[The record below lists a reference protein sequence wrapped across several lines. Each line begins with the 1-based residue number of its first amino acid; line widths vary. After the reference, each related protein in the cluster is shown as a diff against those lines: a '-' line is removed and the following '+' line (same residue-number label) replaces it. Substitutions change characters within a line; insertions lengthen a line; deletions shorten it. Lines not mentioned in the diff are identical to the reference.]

1 MLVSC
6 GRGWTVSRDLR
17 PKAIEPA
24 AVEAQEL
31 NCPHFNEC
39 SGCSM
44 QRAFD
49 TGPMA
54 MRARSRLEPLLGKR
68 MEFFV
73 GRSENWRTQARL
85 AVGPGNKWRRGV
97 ELGLYRRGTHDV
109 AGIPECAVHDAA
121 VNAGAH
127 ALEAACRDAGVT
139 GVEEDRGH
147 LRYAQLSVER
157 SSQRVVLTLVWNGE
171 NPKEAAPALPR
182 LVKAL
187 WPDKGNEHRL
197 WHSIWVNY
205 RGPGGTN
212 AIFDLDEHKWARLR
226 GNLFAVDRL
235 FDDDEDSRLV
245 DTDLRLSFSPLV
257 FRQSNHEAFARLVK
271 SLARWVPDD
280 SAVCELYAGVG
291 AVGLALRPRL
301 AALRCSDGNPN
312 ALRAFEAAVEDQDRR
327 IQDPCLPELAEAS
340 FLPLEAHEAIVYDA
354 PGADVLI
361 VDPPRKGLDPQVIEH
376 LTTDSSVCKDLSR
389 IIYISCGFDAFERD
403 LLALTKPA
411 AGMLRAKW
419 ALAHAEGHVLFPG
432 SDHIETLAIFERP
445 KPAPRKKN
453 PSLNPPPPL
462 ADDGSAPSSSSPDRR
477 RRRRGSGAARD
488 GSPVTRRVRKKRG
501 GSSPP
506 SNNGDGQQRQQRTPG
521 KPPRHRK

>member
-1 MLVSC
+1 MVAGLWLTMAVTC
-6 GRGWTVSRDLR
+6 VRAWTVSRDIA
-17 PKAIEPA
+17 PKVIEPA
-24 AVEAQEL
+24 ATETKEL
-31 NCPHFNEC
+31 NCPHFNDC

-49 TGPMA
+49 TGPIA

-73 GRSENWRTQARL
+73 GQPEKWRTQARL
-85 AVGPGNKWRRGV
+85 AVGSGDKWRPGV
-97 ELGLYRRGTHDV
+97 ELGLYRRGTHQV
-109 AGIPECAVHDAA
+109 VGIPECAVHDAA
-121 VNAGAH
+121 VNAGAR

-139 GVEEDRGH
+139 GVEEDKGD
-147 LRYAQLSVER
+147 LRYAQLSVEK

-171 NPKEAAPALPR
+171 NAKEAAPTLPR

-187 WPDKGNEHRL
+187 WPDKGSEHDL

-212 AIFDLDEHKWARLR
+212 AIFNLDENTWVRQR
-226 GNLFAVDRL
+226 GDFFAVDRL
-235 FDDDEDSRLV
+235 FDEDEDSRLV

-257 FRQSNHEAFARLVK
+257 FRQSNHDAFARLVK
-271 SLARWVPDD
+271 SLARWVPDE
-280 SAVCELYAGVG
+280 STVCELYAGVG
-291 AVGLALRPRL
+291 AVGLSLRPRL
-301 AALRCSDGNPN
+301 AELRCSDGNPN

-327 IQDPCLPELAEAS
+327 IQDPCLPALADAS

-361 VDPPRKGLDPQVIEH
+361 VDPPRKGLDPQVIEL
-376 LTTDSSVCKDLSR
+376 LTGDSSICKDLSR
-389 IIYISCGFDAFERD
+389 IIYISCGFEAFERD

-411 AGMLRAKW
+411 AGMMRPKW

-445 KPAPRKKN
+445 KPASRKKK
-453 PSLNPPPPL
+453 PSPPQS
-462 ADDGSAPSSSSPDRR
+462 DDGGPAPDRR
-477 RRRRGSGAARD
+477 RRRRGSNSAHD
-488 GSPVTRRVRKKRG
+488 GSPVTRRLRKKGG
-501 GSSPP
+501 GSSAP
-506 SNNGDGQQRQQRTPG
+506 SNSGGGQQRQQRTPRRRG
-521 KPPRHRK
+521 PAK